1 MSNLYLYFIF
11 AVVATA
17 VNLLAQNTLSYF
29 AANIYVQILFGT
41 TAGLLIKFLLD
52 KKYVFKDSKIN
63 VAGSFLLYS
72 LFGAM
77 LTPLWWCIELAFVF
91 YFGTLL
97 AQNIGAIIGL
107 TVCYY
112 LKYLLDKKYVFAS
125 KD

>member
-77 LTPLWWCIELAFVF
+77 LTPLWWGIELAFVF
-91 YFGTLL
+91 HFGTLL
-97 AQNIGAIIGL
+97 AQNIGALIGL
-107 TVCYY
+107 TICYY
-112 LKYLLDKKYVFAS
+112 LKYLLDKKYVFVS